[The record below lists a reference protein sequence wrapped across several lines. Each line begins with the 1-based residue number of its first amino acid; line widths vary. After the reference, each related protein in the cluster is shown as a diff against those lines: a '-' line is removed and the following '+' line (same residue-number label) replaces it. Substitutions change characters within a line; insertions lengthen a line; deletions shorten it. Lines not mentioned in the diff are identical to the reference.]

1 MMVRLEKKQRGITF
15 ISFMILLAVIAFF
28 VLIGLK
34 IGPIYLNHSK
44 VMDAMT
50 EVENTKD
57 VIRSGRNDVR
67 VMLSKRLN
75 MNYADINLDNFKI
88 IKRVNYLKVELE
100 YEKVEMIL
108 GNLSVLV
115 EFQESFEIDE
125 DT

>member
-1 MMVRLEKKQRGITF
+1 MVRLEKKQRGITF